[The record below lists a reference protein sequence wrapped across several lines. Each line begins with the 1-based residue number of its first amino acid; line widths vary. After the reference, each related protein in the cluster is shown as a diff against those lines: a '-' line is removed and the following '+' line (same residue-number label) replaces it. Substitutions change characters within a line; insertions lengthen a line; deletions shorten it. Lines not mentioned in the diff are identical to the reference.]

1 MKEDRKTF
9 YSEIFEAA
17 DEAERNLVE
26 RLIDE
31 VIFLEEQMTQLKTL
45 PFVAVNQK
53 NPALQKM
60 TPAAK
65 LYKESMSQYSNAIR
79 ILLNVLRKVESSA
92 QDELLKRL
100 EEFM

>member
-1 MKEDRKTF
+1 MPEDKKTF
-9 YSEIFEAA
+9 YSKIFESA
-17 DEAERNLVE
+17 DRAERELVD

-31 VIFLEEQMTQLKTL
+31 VIFLEAQMTELRTL

-53 NPALQKM
+53 NPALQKI
-60 TPAAK
+60 TPAAR
-65 LYKESMSQYSNAIR
+65 LYKDCMSQYSNAIR

-92 QDELLKRL
+92 QDELMKRL